1 MLDRQ
6 VEALLKQALD
16 HFRVGCR
23 LGIPARGRTAGGDG
37 RVIGAFGHV
46 QLKWQQQS
54 SQPLLGFWLQVE
66 DSKSQSTPS
75 EADSSNAG
83 AQVTLLLRS
92 WRDGD
97 SEALEELVTAVYDEL
112 RRLARAHM
120 RSENQRHTLGATG
133 LVHEAWLR
141 LIRLEEMRFD
151 DRQHFF
157 SMASRVM
164 RRVLVDHA
172 RELAAQK
179 RGGPGRPLTLD
190 SVVLDSAAE
199 LSSQPKVDLLELNDA
214 LRALEETDDR
224 ACRIVEMR
232 YFGGLTHD
240 EVASVL
246 DISKTT
252 VRREWAFAKAFLQ
265 RELMGHQAQRKD

>member
-1 MLDRQ
+1 
-6 VEALLKQALD
+6 
-16 HFRVGCR
+16 
-23 LGIPARGRTAGGDG
+23 
-37 RVIGAFGHV
+37 
-46 QLKWQQQS
+46 
-54 SQPLLGFWLQVE
+54 
-66 DSKSQSTPS
+66 
-75 EADSSNAG
+75 
-83 AQVTLLLRS
+83 LRS
-92 WRDGD
+92 WREGD
-97 SEALEELVTAVYDEL
+97 TQALDELVPVVYDEL

-141 LIRLEEMRFD
+141 LIRLDQMRFE

-172 RELAAQK
+172 REASAAK
-179 RGGPGRPLTLD
+179 RGGPGRPLTLEG
-190 SVVLDSAAE
+190 LKELTAQPSA
-199 LSSQPKVDLLELNDA
+199 DLLRLNDA
-214 LRALEETDDR
+214 LRALEDKDER

-232 YFGGLTHD
+232 YFGGLSHE

-246 DISKTT
+246 DLSKTT

-265 RELMGHQAQRKD
+265 RELMSGGMAP